1 MVIHLCFLDRK
12 TTGDMVSAIMSDG
25 SLIGELSGINILM
38 LFLNLYQIIIIMFVF
53 LHENIVLGVAECIVG
68 FLYFISINLINKCMR
83 ASYTEFSKETA
94 NLNQTIVE
102 DNNAVYKIK
111 NLNEKRYFINK
122 FNEQMWGKYFPAA
135 KKVINIDVLS
145 HSVNQFINL
154 IFPMLIFVV
163 GAADRVF
170 IQGKSRD
177 GKSTLLELIC
187 GFYDMPFGSIQIN
200 NCNVREMSEEQI
212 FDWVKIQF
220 QEPIIL

>member
-38 LFLNLYQIIIIMFVF
+38 LFLNLYQIIIMFVL
-53 LHENIVLGVAECIVG
+53 LHKNIVLGVAECIVG
-68 FLYFISINLINKCMR
+68 FLYFISINLINKCIR

-94 NLNQTIVE
+94 DLNQTIVE

-122 FNEQMWGKYFPAA
+122 FNEQIWEKYFPAS

-163 GAADRVF
+163 GAAERVLF
-170 IQGKSRD
+170 KE
-177 GKSTLLELIC
+177 KVELEKAL
-187 GFYDMPFGSIQIN
+187 YWN
-200 NCNVREMSEEQI
+200 
-212 FDWVKIQF
+212 
-220 QEPIIL
+220 

>member
-1 MVIHLCFLDRK
+1 MVIHLCFFDRK

-38 LFLNLYQIIIIMFVF
+38 LFLNIYQIIIIIIIMFVF

-94 NLNQTIVE
+94 DLNQTIVE

-163 GAADRVF
+163 GAAERVLF
-170 IQGKSRD
+170 KE
-177 GKSTLLELIC
+177 KVELEKAL
-187 GFYDMPFGSIQIN
+187 YWN
-200 NCNVREMSEEQI
+200 
-212 FDWVKIQF
+212 
-220 QEPIIL
+220 